1 MNSVRNLKRNS
12 LLVVAFFIAT
22 FFTFATTNY
31 EAKAKVDF
39 SHTAKVDGIAYQ
51 HYRNTDDV
59 TGVLSLFT
67 VWLDSNGNLQR
78 KDGWLYPNTN
88 SFSINT
94 ENYGQELFKNF
105 KGIDTINVSNC
116 NPIITLPVPNIS
128 KEEYEK
134 IDKEWQEVFK
144 NFKGIDTST
153 CEPVIT
159 LPVPNINI
167 SKEDWQGFY
176 KNFKGIDTI
185 NVSTAQPVITLP
197 DLNISK
203 EDYEKDLQKLF
214 KNLDTSNIISR
225 RHKKYSSPKTLTI
238 PNIRKNNYSK
248 IEKDC
253 QKLLKQL
260 EAIEKDYSKLEN
272 EYLKIEKDL
281 QKLLKQLETIKN
293 FVVHTN
299 GNELIISNS
308 KKGTVSI
315 TDIRTGNIILKDIEV
330 SSTPVRVKL
339 PAGVGTKS
347 AYSITFTDAET
358 GEQTTVIS
366 FLTPENLEFQK
377 K

>member
-105 KGIDTINVSNC
+105 KGIDT
-116 NPIITLPVPNIS
+116 
-128 KEEYEK
+128 
-134 IDKEWQEVFK
+134 
-144 NFKGIDTST
+144 ST

-185 NVSTAQPVITLP
+185 NVSTAHPVITLP

-203 EDYEKDLQKLF
+203 EDYEKTKEELQKLF
-214 KNLDTSNIISR
+214 KNLDTSNTINR
-225 RHKKYSSPKTLTI
+225 RHKKYFSPKLLTI
-238 PNIRKNNYSK
+238 PNTSKNNYSK

-260 EAIEKDYSKLEN
+260 ETIEKDYSKLEN

-299 GNELIISNS
+299 ENELIISNS

-339 PAGVGTKS
+339 PAGVDTKS

-358 GEQTTVIS
+358 GAQTTVIS
-366 FLTPENLEFQK
+366 FPTPENIEFQK

>member
-51 HYRNTDDV
+51 HYRNTDDA

-88 SFSINT
+88 SSSINT

-128 KEEYEK
+128 KEDYEK
-134 IDKEWQEVFK
+134 IEKDWQELF
-144 NFKGIDTST
+144 
-153 CEPVIT
+153 
-159 LPVPNINI
+159 
-167 SKEDWQGFY
+167 

-203 EDYEKDLQKLF
+203 EDYEKTKEELQKLF

-225 RHKKYSSPKTLTI
+225 RHKKYFSPKPLTI
-238 PNIRKNNYSK
+238 PNISKNNYSK

-366 FLTPENLEFQK
+366 FLTPENIEFQQK
-377 K
+377 